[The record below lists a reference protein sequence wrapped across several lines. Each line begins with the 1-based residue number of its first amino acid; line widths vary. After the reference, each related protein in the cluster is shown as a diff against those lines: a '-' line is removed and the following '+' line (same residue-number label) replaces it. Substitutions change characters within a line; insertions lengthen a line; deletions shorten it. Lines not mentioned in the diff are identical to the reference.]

1 MTDQETTKTKTIA
14 DLKAIFTAAATA
26 RNQEDKDA

>member
-1 MTDQETTKTKTIA
+1 MTEQEKTKTIA

-26 RNQEDKDA
+26 SNQEDDDA